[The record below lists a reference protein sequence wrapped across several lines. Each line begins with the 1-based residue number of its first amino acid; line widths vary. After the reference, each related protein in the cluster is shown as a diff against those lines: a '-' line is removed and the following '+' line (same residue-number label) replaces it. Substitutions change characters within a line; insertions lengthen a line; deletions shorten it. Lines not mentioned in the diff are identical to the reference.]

1 MSGSCDGG
9 RGRQNLRVL
18 LDYAGA
24 IAVVGLVWELAALA
38 VHRSILPGP
47 APTLA
52 AFARGMFTAEGL
64 SGGLARHFLVSTYR
78 VVVSMVIACALA
90 VPLGLWMGRSERLDR
105 WLAPI
110 VYLLYPV
117 PKVAFLPIIL
127 LFLGVYDAPKIFLI
141 AIVVFFQILVTT
153 RDAAR
158 QVSPQ
163 SVYSMISLGAS
174 DSQIYQYAILPACL
188 PKIFTSLR
196 IGLGTAV
203 AVLFLTETFATSLGL
218 GYFLVDSWSR
228 LAYVDL
234 FAGVVAL
241 GVLGFL
247 LYLLVEWLERELT
260 PWQFI

>member
-1 MSGSCDGG
+1 MNREGPSS
-9 RGRQNLRVL
+9 LRAF

-24 IAVVGLVWELAALA
+24 FLAILVFWELAALA
-38 VHRSILPGP
+38 VHRPVLPGP

-52 AFARGMFTAEGL
+52 AFARGMFTAQGL
-64 SGGLARHFLVSTYR
+64 SGGLGAHFLVSSYR
-78 VVVSMVIACALA
+78 VIVSLIIAVTLA

-141 AIVVFFQILVTT
+141 SLLVFFQILVTT

-158 QVSPQ
+158 QVSRQ
-163 SVYSMISLGAS
+163 SIYSMQSLGAS
-174 DSQIYQYAILPACL
+174 ESQIYRYAILPACL